1 MSSRSR
7 SSVRAFARQLHLWL
21 GLSIGALF
29 VVVGLTGSIL
39 VFYNAIDD
47 ALHSEIRLQGAAPPP
62 SWERVYQTARATYP
76 DKAGPWRFEVT
87 GAGGDIPA
95 RYYNPPERADRD
107 FAPMMVWLSAD
118 GGQVLRRDYWGEY
131 AMTWVYDLHHRL
143 LLQAT
148 GGAIL
153 GWSGLAMLFLM
164 VAGLTAW
171 WPRKGGWRK
180 ALRIKPG
187 AAPVR
192 RLYDWH
198 KQTGLW
204 SLGLLALLTVT
215 GVLLALPKE
224 SETVLTPVLGLPAVA
239 PTIDKSAPFDPA
251 QRIPVDRAV
260 AIAQAALPGA
270 RIAWIETP
278 SVDRGVYR
286 LRLQAPGDPSRRFPH
301 SFVWV
306 APATGEVLALT
317 DARRAG
323 AHDVL
328 LNWIHPLH
336 DASVG
341 GLPARLLAVV
351 VGIAPAI
358 LFVLG
363 VMRWRRRMRPH
374 GPRRVDRS

>member
-1 MSSRSR
+1 MSSRSKP
-7 SSVRAFARQLHLWL
+7 SVRAFARQLHLWL

-39 VFYNAIDD
+39 VFYTAIDD
-47 ALHSEIRLQGAAPPP
+47 ALHPAIRLQGAAPPP

-107 FAPMMVWLSAD
+107 FAPMMVWFSAD

-153 GWSGLAMLFLM
+153 GWSGLAMLSLM
-164 VAGLTAW
+164 AAGLTAW

-204 SLGLLALLTVT
+204 SFGLLALLTLT

-224 SETVLTPVLGLPAVA
+224 SEAVLTPVLGPPAIA

-251 QRIPVDRAV
+251 ARISVDRAV

-278 SVDRGVYR
+278 TVDRGVYR

-306 APATGEVLALT
+306 EPASGEVLGVT

-323 AHDVL
+323 AHDIL

-336 DASVG
+336 DASIG
-341 GLPARLLAVV
+341 GLPARLLAIV
-351 VGIAPAI
+351 VGLAPAV
-358 LFVLG
+358 LFGLG
-363 VMRWRRRMRPH
+363 VMRWRRRMRPL
-374 GPRRVDRS
+374 GPEVSGRR